1 MAEASGKGI
10 PLRIETAARL
20 KPGGEEYQAIRIF
33 SGSYGFSS
41 AFSGL
46 AGKAGSVFLPRRRS
60 SA

>member
-1 MAEASGKGI
+1 MAEAFGLGV
-10 PLRIETAARL
+10 PLRVETAAQL
-20 KPGGEEYQAIRIF
+20 EPGGEEYQAIRVV
-33 SGSYGFSS
+33 SGCYGFSS